1 MVRPPIRVSESPG
14 PGDPDPGHP
23 DPSGVE
29 PGTAAVRFRP
39 LTAADLPLLGRWLA
53 APHVHRWW
61 HHETD
66 MAALE
71 RDFGPTMRGE
81 EPGEDLL
88 VLLESDGRTRPV
100 GLVQRC
106 RWHDYPE
113 YVDEIAPSLAIPAG
127 ALAQSPPA
135 SPTGGSEA
143 SPGAGASPAAGGQI
157 ATTIEPPAEGAAI
170 TVWNPF
176 TGPDLR
182 WMLPYTAVL
191 APVLLLGADVLGRV
205 LGSPGELQVGTV
217 TAVLGGP
224 LFLYLVRAAK

>member
-14 PGDPDPGHP
+14 PGDPDPG
-23 DPSGVE
+23 DVDSGDVE
-29 PGTAAVRFRP
+29 PDTAAVRLRP

-127 ALAQSPPA
+127 A
-135 SPTGGSEA
+135 
-143 SPGAGASPAAGGQI
+143 
-157 ATTIEPPAEGAAI
+157 TTIDYLIGPVELTGRGLGPRIIAAAVAANWRRYPESTCVIVPVHADNRASWRVLEKAGFSCVGRADLAPDNPIDDRRHLVYRYDRPNGTPSGTGAA
-170 TVWNPF
+170 P
-176 TGPDLR
+176 
-182 WMLPYTAVL
+182 
-191 APVLLLGADVLGRV
+191 
-205 LGSPGELQVGTV
+205 
-217 TAVLGGP
+217 
-224 LFLYLVRAAK
+224 